1 MAEQKK
7 ERRTHPQY
15 RSGPRPKAKATVNRP
30 QRIQSSGTNRL
41 KIIPLGGMR
50 EIGKNMTLLEYG
62 DEIMIIDCGLAFP
75 DDEMLGIDIVIPDF
89 TYLINNSE
97 KIKGMIITHAH
108 EDHIGAVPYFLKSFN
123 IPIYGTRLTVGFIK
137 NKLKEHNIEGNLN
150 VVTPGDIIQM
160 GCFSVETIHTTH
172 SVADAL
178 CLAIDTPVGKVF
190 HTGDFKIDYTP
201 VDGEPINFGR
211 LARIGDE
218 GVLLMLAD
226 STNAGRK
233 GYTASE
239 KTVGIAL
246 GNIFRGNLHRI
257 IIATFSSNVHRV
269 QKIME
274 TAVENGRKIAIS
286 GRSMENMV
294 NIATELGYLNIPA
307 SHIVNIHQTKS
318 MKDSEFVIITT
329 GSQGEPMSALTR
341 MANNEHRAVQIRK
354 GDVVI
359 LSSTPVPGNEKTVS
373 NVVNSLLEQGADVIY
388 NDIADTHVSGHAC
401 EEELKLIH
409 TLIRPK
415 YFMPVHGEFKHL
427 RSHAMIAE
435 AMGMSPDNIFYM
447 ENGDILEVTE
457 DKARRSGAKVSSNL
471 VMVDGLGVGDV
482 GSIVLNERKSLSEA
496 GLIVIAAT
504 FSKDN
509 GELLSGP
516 ELISRGFVYVRENN
530 DLMKEAQ
537 LYMEEVLMHSMDEGI
552 KDRQALKNELRD
564 ALRNFIYKRTKR
576 NPVILPIF
584 LEN

>member
-1 MAEQKK
+1 MNENKQGRKYY
-7 ERRTHPQY
+7 PQS
-15 RSGPRPKAKATVNRP
+15 RPGPRPKSKGDRP
-30 QRIQSSGTNRL
+30 VRAQSSGTNKL
-41 KIIPLGGMR
+41 KVIPIGGLH

-62 DEIMIIDCGLAFP
+62 DDIMIIDCGLAFP

-89 TYLINNSE
+89 TYLINNRE
-97 KIKGMIITHAH
+97 KVRGMVITHAH
-108 EDHIGAVPYFLKSFN
+108 EDHIGAVPYFLKEFN
-123 IPIYGTRLTVGFIK
+123 VPIYATRLTVGFIK
-137 NKLKEHNIEGNLN
+137 NKLKEHNLEGDLHE
-150 VVTPGDIIQM
+150 VTPGDILSM
-160 GCFSVETIHTTH
+160 GCFRIETIHTTH

-178 CLAIDTPVGKVF
+178 CLSIDTPVGKVF

-201 VDGEPINFGR
+201 ADGEPIDFGR
-211 LARIGDE
+211 LAAIGSE
-218 GVLLMLAD
+218 GVLLLMAD

-246 GNIFRGNLHRI
+246 GNIFRGNPHRI

-274 TAVENGRKIAIS
+274 TAIENGRKIAIS

-294 NIATELGYLNIPA
+294 RIATELGYLNIDP
-307 SHIVNIHQTKS
+307 IHFVDLNQTKS
-318 MKDSEFVIITT
+318 MKDSQFVIITT

-341 MANNEHRAVQIRK
+341 MANSEHRAVQIRK

-373 NVVNSLLEQGADVIY
+373 NVVNALLEKGADVIY

-427 RSHAMIAE
+427 RSHALIAE
-435 AMGMSPDNIFYM
+435 AMGMPAENIFYM
-447 ENGDILEVTE
+447 TNGDILEITAE
-457 DKARRSGAKVSSNL
+457 KARRSGATVPCGL

-482 GSIVLNERKSLSEA
+482 GSVVLNERKYLSEA
-496 GLIVIAAT
+496 GLIIIAAAFQSST
-504 FSKDN
+504 

-516 ELISRGFVYVRENN
+516 DLISRGFVYVRENS
-530 DLMKEAQ
+530 DLMTEAK
-537 LYMEEVLMHSMDEGI
+537 LYMEEILMHSMDEGI
-552 KDRQALKNELRD
+552 RDRQALKN
-564 ALRNFIYKRTKR
+564 ALREALRTFIYKRTKR

-584 LEN
+584 LDI

>member
-1 MAEQKK
+1 MNDQK
-7 ERRTHPQY
+7 EGRRYYPQP
-15 RSGPRPKAKATVNRP
+15 RPRPKPKPKANRP
-30 QRIQSSGTNRL
+30 QRAQSSGTNKL
-41 KIIPLGGMR
+41 KIIPLGGLH

-62 DEIMIIDCGLAFP
+62 DDIMIIDCGLAFP

-97 KIKGMIITHAH
+97 KVRGMIITHGH
-108 EDHIGAVPYFLKSFN
+108 EDHIGAVPYFLKSLN
-123 IPIYGTRLTVGFIK
+123 VPIYGTRLTLGFIK
-137 NKLKEHNIEGNLN
+137 NKLKEHNLEGDLH
-150 VVTPGDIIQM
+150 VVTPGDVIQI
-160 GCFSVETIHTTH
+160 GCFSIETIHTTH
-172 SVADAL
+172 SVADSI
-178 CLAIDTPVGKVF
+178 CLSIDTPVGKVF

-201 VDGEPINFGR
+201 VDGEPIDFGR
-211 LARIGDE
+211 LARIGNE
-218 GVLLMLAD
+218 GVLFLLAD

-246 GNIFRGNLHRI
+246 GNIFNGNPNRI

-269 QKIME
+269 QKIID

-294 NIATELGYLNIPA
+294 NIATELGYLNIPPN
-307 SHIVNIHQTKS
+307 SMVDINQTKS

-329 GSQGEPMSALTR
+329 GSQGEPMSALAR
-341 MANNEHRAVQIRK
+341 MANREHRAVQIRK

-373 NVVNSLLEQGADVIY
+373 NVVNALLEQGADVIY

-435 AMGMSPDNIFYM
+435 SLGMAAENIFYM
-447 ENGDILEVTE
+447 ENGDILEVTKE
-457 DKARRSGAKVSSNL
+457 KARRSGATVPCEV

-482 GSIVLNERKSLSEA
+482 GSIVLGERKHLSEA
-496 GLIVIAAT
+496 GLIVIAAA
-504 FSKDN
+504 FDIAS
-509 GELLSGP
+509 GELMSGP
-516 ELISRGFVYVRENN
+516 DLISRGFVYVRENG
-530 DLMKEAQ
+530 DLMAEAK
-537 LYMEEVLMHSMDEGI
+537 LYMEEVLMHTIDAGV
-552 KDRQALKNELRD
+552 KDRQALKSALRD
-564 ALRNFIYKRTKR
+564 ALRNFIYEKTKR

-584 LEN
+584 LEC